1 MKTNSLPGRV
11 NGNDSALPI
20 EIKNMAWIKPS
31 LALTAAG
38 YRSFDALGFAPRL
51 NDHAIIKA
59 DCDLSL
65 SNKDR
70 STDEIA
76 YFVEFL
82 RQAGEIQI
90 PTLCHQNDDGSLVVI
105 ERQLIATIRKSGR
118 GGRLAATLILT
129 A

>member
-1 MKTNSLPGRV
+1 V

-82 RQAGEIQI
+82 VKQEKSRYRR
-90 PTLCHQNDDGSLVVI
+90 CVI
-105 ERQLIATIRKSGR
+105 KMMTGAWL
-118 GGRLAATLILT
+118 
-129 A
+129 